1 VNSRIRKT
9 THNVTK
15 WNGDTMVLRWLAVA
29 LVEAAKTF
37 RELRGYKGM
46 PALLSALRTH
56 DATIKPLT
64 IDDSKEAA

>member
-1 VNSRIRKT
+1 
-9 THNVTK
+9 
-15 WNGDTMVLRWLAVA
+15 MVLRWLAVA